1 MRYERRSVKYK
12 IFVPMNTS
20 KMDMNNPIKLTG
32 DSPAIVQIASDERGT
47 DRTNNGSS
55 RR

>member
-1 MRYERRSVKYK
+1 MRYDRSSVKYK

-20 KMDMNNPIKLTG
+20 TMDMNNPIKLTG
-32 DSPAIVQIASDERGT
+32 DSPAIVQIASDDRGT